1 MSVAQVMRTPVGT
14 LITDH
19 VTARTLIDS
28 FGNTVVDLG
37 EDGKTVVRADVRV
50 DIVAPSVT
58 LPSAT
63 FTESGGAALAGDLS
77 VAGHSTLATV
87 DAESVSATSVST
99 PLLTAPADGILEIV
113 AETVNV
119 GGDLVIDGTLGTPD
133 ASGLAV
139 RNASIVLGAGD
150 LVSDV
155 SRDSAG
161 LVVPGKPEN
170 LPEGMDAADY
180 EHSIRWK
187 RNEGDY
193 ATAGDPMAPHQR
205 PRWTFSGGCV
215 SIAGSDASEWF
226 IAPHTD
232 TTTGEASLG
241 IYYHSAV
248 ADPILIQRFVSVAP

>member
-1 MSVAQVMRTPVGT
+1 MSVAQVMRAPVGT
-14 LITDH
+14 LVTDH
-19 VTARTLIDS
+19 VTARTLIDT
-28 FGNTVVDLG
+28 FGNTVIDLG

-50 DIVAPSVT
+50 DVVAPSVT

-63 FTESGGAALAGDLS
+63 FTESGGAALSGDLS
-77 VAGHSTLATV
+77 VTGHSTLSTV
-87 DAESVSATSVST
+87 EAESVSATSVST
-99 PLLTAPADGILEIV
+99 PLLTAPGAGVLEIV

-119 GGDLVIDGTLGTPD
+119 GGNLVVAGTLGTPD

-155 SRDSAG
+155 TRDSAG
-161 LVVPGKPEN
+161 IVVPGRPEN
-170 LPEGMDAADY
+170 MPEGADAADY

-187 RNEGDY
+187 RNEGDF
-193 ATAGDPMAPHQR
+193 ATEGDTMAPHQR

-215 SIAGSDASEWF
+215 SIAGNDASEWF

-232 TTTGEASLG
+232 AATGEASLG
-241 IYYHSAV
+241 IYYHGATG
-248 ADPILIQRFVSVAP
+248 DPILVQRFVSVAP